1 MVTIRQLNFSVKG
14 AATGPAKKTS
24 DLPKEPIQAVSCL
37 LELNRLMIAGNRT
50 PKLNTSPMFTV
61 WQKVAHAHTK

>member
-24 DLPKEPIQAVSCL
+24 DLPKEPIQAA
-37 LELNRLMIAGNRT
+37 NRKMH
-50 PKLNTSPMFTV
+50 KTSL
-61 WQKVAHAHTK
+61 K